1 MNLRDHCVALKQA
14 LALAIETLEYFAVFD
29 PHTVRARVRYFRNI
43 ANEQAPMVDGSLDAL
58 HRQVALQRYVA
69 LLEGFVKKRALE
81 DGPIGDEA
89 RNLLAMNGWRMQG
102 QLPTPVLFRKM
113 DQAQAATACSASRNR
128 RHEIYVR
135 DGASYCRACGFS
147 IQTSAPSE

>member
-1 MNLRDHCVALKQA
+1 MSLRDHCVALKQA
-14 LALAIETLEYFAVFD
+14 LSLAIETLEYFAVFD
-29 PHTVRARVRYFRNI
+29 PHTVRARVRYFRNL
-43 ANEQAPMVDGSLDAL
+43 ANEQAPMIDGSLDAI

-81 DGPIGDEA
+81 DGAIGDEA

-102 QLPTPVLFRKM
+102 QLPTPALFRKL
-113 DQAQAATACSASRNR
+113 DQTTANGACSASRTR
-128 RHEIYVR
+128 RHEVYIR

-147 IQTSAPSE
+147 ITT